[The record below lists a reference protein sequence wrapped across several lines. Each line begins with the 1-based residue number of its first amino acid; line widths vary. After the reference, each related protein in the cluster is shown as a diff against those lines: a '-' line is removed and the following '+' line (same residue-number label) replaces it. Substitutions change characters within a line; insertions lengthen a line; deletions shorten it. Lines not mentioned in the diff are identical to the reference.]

1 MKTEFVAWNSQPLDD
16 WAERYAKGKFIDL
29 AGRRTHFVERGQGK
43 PVILIHGFNLD
54 LHTWTK
60 NLDQLA
66 ARFRVYAPDLWGQ
79 GYSTRQ
85 PLQYGYDLF
94 EEQVLLFM
102 ETLDIEKASLVG
114 HSMGGGTAIV
124 FALRNPEQV
133 EKLILVDSTGI
144 PTTLPFRSKVFRLK
158 GIAEFL
164 LSLPTDRIR
173 RMNLLDIW
181 IHDRHSLTADIYRE
195 FTHYQKIVGT
205 TEALLSI
212 LRADFFNTLEAE
224 IRDLGKLGIPTLIVW
239 GREDVSLPVHNA
251 KEMHRLIPG
260 SRLELLDRAGHL
272 ANFDRADEF
281 NQLAIEFLGN

>member
-1 MKTEFVAWNSQPLDD
+1 MTEFVAWNSQPLDD
-16 WAERYAKGKFIDL
+16 WAERYAKGKFVDL

-43 PVILIHGFNLD
+43 PIILVHGFNLD

-66 ARFRVYAPDLWGQ
+66 ARFKVYAPDLWGQ

-85 PLQYGYDLF
+85 PP
-94 EEQVLLFM
+94 
-102 ETLDIEKASLVG
+102 LDIEKVSLVG

-124 FALRNPEQV
+124 FALRNPNRV

-158 GIAEFL
+158 GIAELL

-195 FTHYQKIVGT
+195 FTQYQKIVGT

-212 LRADFFNTLEAE
+212 LRADFFNTLEVE

-251 KEMHRLIPG
+251 EEMHRLMPG

-272 ANFDRADEF
+272 SNFDRAAEF
-281 NQLAIEFLGN
+281 NQLVIDFLGNEAS

>member
-1 MKTEFVAWNSQPLDD
+1 
-16 WAERYAKGKFIDL
+16 
-29 AGRRTHFVERGQGK
+29 
-43 PVILIHGFNLD
+43 
-54 LHTWTK
+54 
-60 NLDQLA
+60 
-66 ARFRVYAPDLWGQ
+66 
-79 GYSTRQ
+79 
-85 PLQYGYDLF
+85 
-94 EEQVLLFM
+94 M
-102 ETLDIEKASLVG
+102 EALDIEKASLVG

-158 GIAEFL
+158 GIAELL

-181 IHDRHSLTADIYRE
+181 IYDRRSLTADIYRE

-212 LRADFFNTLEAE
+212 LRADFFNTLEEE
-224 IRDLGKLGIPTLIVW
+224 IRDLEKLGIPTLIVW
-239 GREDVSLPVHNA
+239 GREDVSLPVHNGE
-251 KEMHRLIPG
+251 EMHRLIPG

-272 ANFDRADEF
+272 ANFDRAAEF
-281 NQLAIEFLGN
+281 NQLVIDFLDN

>member
-1 MKTEFVAWNSQPLDD
+1 MTEFVAWNSRPLDE

-29 AGRRTHFVERGQGK
+29 AGRQTHFVERGQGK

-60 NLDQLA
+60 NLDQVA
-66 ARFRVYAPDLWGQ
+66 ERFKVYAPDLWGQ

-85 PLQYGYDLF
+85 PLKYGYELF
-94 EEQVLLFM
+94 GEQIRLFM
-102 ETLDIEKASLVG
+102 NALDIEKASFVG
-114 HSMGGGTAIV
+114 HSMGGGTAIA

-144 PTTLPFRSKVFRLK
+144 PTTLPFRSRVFRLK

-181 IHDRHSLTADIYRE
+181 IHDRSSLTADIYRE
-195 FTHYQKIVGT
+195 FTYYQKIVGT

-239 GREDVSLPVHNA
+239 GRKDVSLPVHIA
-251 KEMHRLIPG
+251 EEMHRLIPG

-272 ANFDRADEF
+272 ANFDRAAEF
-281 NQLAIEFLGN
+281 NQLVIEFLGN